1 MPEKDAGIKR
11 DSRGA
16 TTGRLHSHTNVK
28 KNESTT
34 EKTLTVLTLALIIC
48 MTIIPVTVEAKK
60 PKETPKEQV
69 KHNSK
74 DSSKPIPRNGFI
86 VKKNLGNQVT
96 LYREYI
102 PLNIEELAES
112 YPIDPSMIEQLPDG
126 LYYSVN
132 VYAYETK
139 DSVILIDAGHELLA
153 KKLYAEIKSENKRK
167 PITVLLTHGHADHA
181 GGGSYLQKHG
191 ATIYVHS
198 YDQQMVLDGYESP
211 LAPDAF
217 KYTGYQATPYPSE
230 FIDGF
235 SIIPTPGHTMGSVS
249 ILYQKTGMLFTGDL
263 TITMF
268 EETSQNDFTSELVL
282 YTLLSRPSELLE
294 IQESSLNYL
303 NSSLQTY
310 SGIYPGH
317 NGPYKG

>member
-1 MPEKDAGIKR
+1 
-11 DSRGA
+11 
-16 TTGRLHSHTNVK
+16 
-28 KNESTT
+28 
-34 EKTLTVLTLALIIC
+34 

-191 ATIYVHS
+191 TTIFVHGG
-198 YDQQMVLDGYESP
+198 DIEMVQNGYESEYSP
-211 LAPDAF
+211 EDF
-217 KYTGYQATPYPSE
+217 QYTGYSATPYPMDMTPIN
-230 FIDGF
+230 FMGF
-235 SIIPTPGHTMGSVS
+235 EITYTPGHTGGSVS
-249 ILYQKTGMLFTGDL
+249 LYWPETGAMFTGDL
-263 TITMF
+263 TIAL
-268 EETSQNDFTSELVL
+268 EDYRETPINFTPELT
-282 YTLLSRPSELLE
+282 YFTLLSHASYPESLYAQMYSINT
-294 IQESSLNYL
+294 IQSMGY
-303 NSSLQTY
+303 TTM
-310 SGIYPGH
+310 YPGH
-317 NGPYKG
+317 YGPYTVYDAQYVLSMTLGTIQYLLQ